1 MRVLLSHAC
10 ACRLAR
16 HAAGGDL
23 SELTAAGCDEQASAA
38 AVFGQF
44 ATEVKAA
51 AIFKHL
57 LVRILYV
64 AKGAQA

>member
-1 MRVLLSHAC
+1 MLLSHAC

-44 ATEVKAA
+44 ATVVKAA
-51 AIFKHL
+51 AL
-57 LVRILYV
+57 LKLI
-64 AKGAQA
+64 